1 MARESSPASAFK
13 MCPSCRGLIDRN
25 ASVCPLCG
33 SAVRPARAR
42 GSSNSE
48 SNRILGIIPIPGTAT
63 AILFAVNIAMFGI
76 TWYLSQVAASNEAGS
91 AFSLNIDPNVVLS
104 LGAKRGFE
112 VLYRGQWWRLVTA
125 MFLHLGLLH
134 IFMNMWC
141 LIDLGPMVESLFTKT
156 KFIVL
161 YLVTG
166 VFGFLLSTVMSP
178 GNPRIGDPGGMS
190 AGASSPILGLIG
202 ILIGVSFHHGG
213 MGRIYRS
220 QLWRWVIYILALGI
234 IFPFDNWAHIGGVVS
249 GLALGY
255 LVPEGEPET
264 RRAELLWSSLSI
276 LSVLIIAGS
285 FALMALNLN
294 PGLKLICRPRSRW
307 RRPSLSL
314 LPALNYPFPRH
325 CPNSTAAG
333 PY

>member
-42 GSSNSE
+42 GSSPSE
-48 SNRILGIIPIPGTAT
+48 SNRVLGVIPIPGTAT
-63 AILFAVNIAMFGI
+63 AILIAVNLAVYGI

-91 AFSLNIDPNVVLS
+91 SLGFASVDPNVVLS

-112 VLYRGQWWRLVTA
+112 ILVRGQWWRLVTA

-141 LIDLGPMVESLFTKT
+141 LFDLGPMVESLFTKT

-166 VFGFLLSTVMSP
+166 VFGFLLSTFVSP
-178 GNPRIGDPGGMS
+178 GMS
-190 AGASSPILGLIG
+190 AGASSPIMGLIG

-213 MGRIYRS
+213 LGKVYRS
-220 QLWRWVIYILALGI
+220 QLWRWVIYILVLGI
-234 IFPFDNWAHIGGVVS
+234 IFPFDNAAHIGGLVS

-255 LVPEGEPET
+255 FVAEGEPET
-264 RRAELLWSSLSI
+264 RRAEVAWNVLSM

-294 PGLKLICRPRSRW
+294 PSLK
-307 RRPSLSL
+307 
-314 LPALNYPFPRH
+314 
-325 CPNSTAAG
+325 
-333 PY
+333 